1 MYKDVAMNLPSRRQV
16 LLMMPALAFA
26 PRLLAHHGWSSFDE
40 TKPIYLEGVIKSVK
54 WENPH
59 AMLSLETTR
68 NATAPADLP
77 KAQIPKQTA
86 LVDTSSILTRAT
98 VPLRKDSSWTVELAP
113 LTRMD
118 AWKVEPLKAGDKVA
132 VVGYTFK
139 EEKGDPILRAEF
151 LIRGSTITPLRSGP
165 G

>member
-1 MYKDVAMNLPSRRQV
+1 MNLHTRRQ
-16 LLMMPALAFA
+16 LLLLLPAVTFA
-26 PRLLAHHGWSSFDE
+26 PKLLAHHGWSSFDE
-40 TKPIYLEGVIKSVK
+40 TKPIYLEGVIKSIK

-59 AMLSLETTR
+59 ATLSLDITR

-86 LVDTSSILTRAT
+86 TVDTNSILTRAT
-98 VPLRKDSSWTVELAP
+98 VPLRKDASWTVELAP
-113 LTRMD
+113 LTRME
-118 AWKVEPLKAGDKVA
+118 AWKVEPLKAGDKIA

-151 LIRGSTITPLRSGP
+151 LIRGGSVTPLRSAP

>member
-1 MYKDVAMNLPSRRQV
+1 MYKDVIMNARRRFV
-16 LLMMPALAFA
+16 LTLPALAFA
-26 PRLLAHHGWSSFDE
+26 PQLFAHHGWSSFDE
-40 TKPIYLEGVIKSVK
+40 SKPIYLEGVIKSVK

-59 AMLSLETTR
+59 ATLTLDITR

-86 LVDTSSILTRAT
+86 IVDTNSILTRAT
-98 VPLRKDSSWTVELAP
+98 VPLRKDASWTIELAP
-113 LTRMD
+113 LTRLE

-151 LIRGSTITPLRSGP
+151 LVRGSNITPLRSAP